1 MSELPPQTAQVRL
14 ASALRDSRERVVSR
28 WLDRISARISL
39 MPKDVFP
46 TETLLNHVP
55 LLVDGIAA
63 YLESPDDD
71 LDAQAPVIAKARELG
86 ALRHEQGFD
95 AYQVLKEYELLSGV
109 LMAFFRDL
117 VDRRVIDRPGTEL
130 LHAAQRLSHAIELVR
145 QATAAHF
152 LRLSAEVVRDREEK
166 LRRFNRMVAHELKN
180 RVSSIKG
187 AVGLLG
193 ESWLETEERL
203 RFIRMAAEN
212 VAGLQEVLESLESL
226 SRLETD
232 SRQQRNVLL
241 QHAAAEAVRQL
252 REMAEARQVRVEID
266 EALPAVEVNAAAVEL
281 CLRNYLSN
289 AIKYANVETADRW
302 ARVSG
307 EFQPRDASGR
317 GGELIVRVTDNG
329 IGVREAERGELFH
342 QFYRAPSATIT
353 GAEGTGLGLSL
364 VRETVESL
372 GGAAWVEF
380 PAEGGSAFA
389 FSLPS
394 RRTEDAAAAG
404 VTRVS

>member
-1 MSELPPQTAQVRL
+1 MDAPATAACQAL
-14 ASALRDSRERVVSR
+14 AAALRESREDIVAR
-28 WLDRISARISL
+28 WLDRISARVAL
-39 MPKDVFP
+39 VPNEVFP
-46 TETLLNHVP
+46 TDALLNHVP

-63 YLESPDDD
+63 YLESPADD

-86 ALRHEQGFD
+86 ALRHEQGFG

-109 LMAFFRDL
+109 LMTFFREL
-117 VDRRVIDRPGTEL
+117 VARQGIDCPPTEL
-130 LHAAQRLSHAIELVR
+130 LHAAQRLSHAIELIR

-152 LRLSAEVVRDREEK
+152 LRLSAEAVRDREER

-193 ESWLETEERL
+193 EPWLDEQQRG
-203 RFIRMAAEN
+203 RFLKMAADN
-212 VAGLQEVLESLESL
+212 VTGLQAVLESLESL

-232 SRQQRNVLL
+232 SRQQRNVMLP
-241 QHAAAEAVRQL
+241 HAAAEAARQL
-252 REMAEARQVRVEID
+252 REMAEARRVRIDID

-289 AIKYANVETADRW
+289 AIKYADPAAPARW

-307 EFQPRDASGR
+307 EFRPREASGR
-317 GGELIVRVTDNG
+317 GGELTVRVTDNG
-329 IGVREAERGELFH
+329 IGVPQQQRAELFR
-342 QFYRAPSATIT
+342 QFYRAPNATVT

-372 GGAAWVEF
+372 GGTAWVEF
-380 PAEGGSAFA
+380 PAAGGSAFA

-394 RRTEDAAAAG
+394 RREEDAAAAG
-404 VTRVS
+404 VTRTS

>member
-1 MSELPPQTAQVRL
+1 MNVPSPESAQARL
-14 ASALRDSRERVVSR
+14 AAALRTSRESLVAR
-28 WLDRISARISL
+28 WLERISARISL
-39 MPKDVFP
+39 VPSDVFP
-46 TETLLNHVP
+46 TESLLNHVP

-71 LDAQAPVIAKARELG
+71 LDAQGPVIAKARELG

-117 VDRRVIDRPGTEL
+117 VDRKVIDRPSAEVL
-130 LHAAQRLSHAIELVR
+130 RAAQRLSHAIELVR

-152 LRLSAEVVRDREEK
+152 LRLSAEAVRDREER

-180 RVSSIKG
+180 RVSAIKG
-187 AVGLLG
+187 AVGLLD
-193 ESWLETEERL
+193 ESWLEAGDRA

-226 SRLETD
+226 SRLDTD
-232 SRQQRNVLL
+232 ARQQRNVLL

-252 REMAEARQVRVEID
+252 RGMAEARQVRVEID

-289 AIKYANVETADRW
+289 AIKYADAGAKHRW

-307 EFQPRDASGR
+307 EFRPRDVAGR
-317 GGELIVRVTDNG
+317 GGELTVRVSDNG
-329 IGVREAERGELFH
+329 IGVPEGARSELFR
-342 QFYRAPSATIT
+342 QFYRAPNATVT

-380 PAEGGSAFA
+380 PPEGGCVFA

-394 RRTEDAAAAG
+394 RRAEDAAAAG
-404 VTRVS
+404 VTRTS